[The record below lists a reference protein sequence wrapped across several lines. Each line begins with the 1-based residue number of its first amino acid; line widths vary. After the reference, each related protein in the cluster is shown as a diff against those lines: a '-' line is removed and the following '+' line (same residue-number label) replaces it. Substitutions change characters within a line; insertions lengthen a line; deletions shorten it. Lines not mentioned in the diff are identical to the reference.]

1 MIVSATLAIAQ
12 DDFLHCFEEAQ
23 SESAGTGDCL
33 GSITTV
39 VADLPH
45 EFPSAPSSVPTLLV
59 RPRPFEAGGS
69 FPSVPVHAQDE
80 HMERARELSSRDYTH
95 AGHQR
100 IARMG
105 HEYVDNMYAIW
116 THPSSGAAIFVGDWR
131 AAQGPATTL
140 ISKGITHIVNCAED
154 LDNYCEGEPSLAFL
168 RFHVIEWAFAGDATR
183 VQQASTTEQ
192 LSFVQRLFDFVDGA
206 LSNGRSVLVHCRAG
220 MHRAGTTGVLL
231 RMYKTGEGAGQATKR
246 AQAARSVIRPDELG
260 GPNGTLPRLLRM
272 FESSQARTHRP
283 EG

>member
-80 HMERARELSSRDYTH
+80 HMERARELSREESEWSPKEKR
-95 AGHQR
+95 R
-100 IARMG
+100 II
-105 HEYVDNMYAIW
+105 H
-116 THPSSGAAIFVGDWR
+116 
-131 AAQGPATTL
+131 
-140 ISKGITHIVNCAED
+140 
-154 LDNYCEGEPSLAFL
+154 
-168 RFHVIEWAFAGDATR
+168 
-183 VQQASTTEQ
+183 
-192 LSFVQRLFDFVDGA
+192 
-206 LSNGRSVLVHCRAG
+206 
-220 MHRAGTTGVLL
+220 
-231 RMYKTGEGAGQATKR
+231 
-246 AQAARSVIRPDELG
+246 
-260 GPNGTLPRLLRM
+260 
-272 FESSQARTHRP
+272 
-283 EG
+283 